1 MLLEEEGKTDEE
13 AAGAGAGA
21 GAGVGAGAPAGHSLG
36 ARSRASSFRL
46 NKGPAPKKDDGPK
59 PAETEDQERS
69 RFVRLYNNYM
79 DLDFNKNKVKRT
91 GWTKMPAG
99 YKVLCCGNSK
109 EDLCYILLCF
119 LILYVCV
126 AVFFSLLLE
135 AYLATA
141 DNNALLY
148 INVALL
154 ALAWITLA
162 LVVSAGNRARKR
174 EEAAEAAAHA
184 AAAEAEA

>member
-1 MLLEEEGKTDEE
+1 MARHPSL
-13 AAGAGAGA
+13 
-21 GAGVGAGAPAGHSLG
+21 PAEV
-36 ARSRASSFRL
+36 RSQGCRASSFRL
-46 NKGPAPKKDDGPK
+46 NKGGESKKKEDAPKTS
-59 PAETEDQERS
+59 ENEDQERA
-69 RFVRLYNNYM
+69 RFTKLYNNYM

-99 YKVLCCGNSK
+99 YRVMCCGNSG

-119 LILYVCV
+119 LVLYIAV
-126 AVFFSLLLE
+126 ALFFFFLLE
-135 AYLATA
+135 AYLSTQ

-184 AAAEAEA
+184 AAEADAA